1 MTGYTRTDSVNN
13 IADGNII
20 NASDL
25 DGEFDAVQAAF
36 NSSTGHVHDGTAANG
51 APITKIGPT
60 QDVVA
65 SADSAHLPS
74 VFSEQFDHFFAGH
87 LGTIQVLAC
96 IVNCWMAEYFP
107 GFIASSG
114 SSE

>member
-1 MTGYTRTDSVNN
+1 MTGYTRADSVNN

-36 NSSTGHVHDGTAANG
+36 NNSTGHVHDGTAANG

-65 SADSAHLPS
+65 SATALTPKTTATVDVGSSALKFKDFFFS
-74 VFSEQFDHFFAGH
+74 VFSRLIA
-87 LGTIQVLAC
+87 LG
-96 IVNCWMAEYFP
+96 
-107 GFIASSG
+107 
-114 SSE
+114 